1 MIYFP
6 LIQGMHETLTALE
19 ASTQL
24 NRAQEMSRRGD
35 FDSSIMLLT
44 KIKFP
49 HELRPAG
56 LNLLGQAYQRS
67 DSYKSYDRANALFTE
82 ALEDASY
89 PVNLD
94 QQVISLVGLMYSNRT
109 GNEDPNYD
117 PGQNLGKARGYGEIL
132 TPKLLLRDLSL
143 SVHMQAHLES
153 GLLYQALSKNGDLI
167 EAYDAT
173 EKFGLEIIDTDDP
186 DYKNVRALLG
196 SIHETLGALHES
208 KKDYLTALKYR
219 FKAYADYETVDNYHK
234 QGEMSLAIA
243 DLYRKIGIREPLR
256 LVQAK
261 YFDNAQTWYRI
272 VLESDYGPNKRM
284 VLPLNPVLSRAARAG
299 LNLLQQSY

>member
-1 MIYFP
+1 
-6 LIQGMHETLTALE
+6 MHETLTALE

-117 PGQNLGKARGYGEIL
+117 PGQNLGKARGYGEL
-132 TPKLLLRDLSL
+132 VTSLLLSKDLSP
-143 SVHMQAHLES
+143 SVRMRAHLEF
-153 GLLYQALSKNGDLI
+153 GLLEQSISKNGDVI
-167 EAYDAT
+167 AAYTAT
-173 EKFGLEIIDTDDP
+173 EKFGLNLLDP
-186 DYKNVRALLG
+186 KKPEKIACALLG
-196 SIHETLGALHES
+196 SIHETLGGLYEN
-208 KKDYLTALKYR
+208 KKNYPTALKYL
-219 FKAYADYETVDNYHK
+219 FKAYADYEEVGNFHK
-234 QGEMSLAIA
+234 QGEISLAIA
-243 DLYRKIGIREPLR
+243 HLYRKMSTREPFQP
-256 LVQAK
+256 VQAK
-261 YFDNAQTWYRI
+261 YLDNAGTWYQM
-272 VLESDYGPNKRM
+272 VSEFCYGPCIFDKNV
-284 VLPLNPVLSRAARAG
+284 VLPVIPDLSQAAQAG